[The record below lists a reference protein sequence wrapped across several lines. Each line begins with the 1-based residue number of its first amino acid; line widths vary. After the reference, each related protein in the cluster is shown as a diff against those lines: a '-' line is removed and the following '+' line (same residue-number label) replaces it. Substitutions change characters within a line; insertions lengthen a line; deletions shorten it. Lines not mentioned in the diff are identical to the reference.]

1 MTSSLGGGSHTEKRM
16 QQTKS
21 WRDRKAQMYRM
32 KRRSQQSHRWL
43 QLEEPADA
51 FSIISFCA
59 GKASKRNSRSCKV
72 MACANLASH
81 LGKGASGL
89 KLELHL
95 EGQGW
100 IGTELFLRGESRLHV
115 SISGRCLI
123 PFCLAEASLSHLSD
137 HQQNEDLLPSRSP
150 QACVWLLFFGCGF
163 SGSLP
168 RSTVSYSQQ
177 YLKKLWTRV
186 EIWRKYFSFPLNVT
200 LLILV
205 LIQTSDKPIR

>member
-1 MTSSLGGGSHTEKRM
+1 MPVTWPPPLVEVVILRKEWNKQNSGGIERLKCIWSPSTV
-16 QQTKS
+16 
-21 WRDRKAQMYRM
+21 
-32 KRRSQQSHRWL
+32 KRRMHFQSFLSVPLKRLKGTAGLIKWWL
-43 QLEEPADA
+43 VQ
-51 FSIISFCA
+51 I
-59 GKASKRNSRSCKV
+59 
-72 MACANLASH
+72 LASH
-81 LGKGASGL
+81 LGKGASRP

-100 IGTELFLRGESRLHV
+100 IGTDLFLRGESGFHV

-123 PFCLAEASLSHLSD
+123 PFSLAEASLSHLSD
-137 HQQNEDLLPSRSP
+137 HQQNEDLLPSCSP
-150 QACVWLLFFGCGF
+150 QACVWLLLFGCGF

-168 RSTVSYSQQ
+168 RSTLSYSQQ
-177 YLKKLWTRV
+177 YLKKLWSRV

>member
-1 MTSSLGGGSHTEKRM
+1 MTSSLGGGSDTGKKRM

-21 WRDRKAQMYRM
+21 WRDRKAEMYRM

-43 QLEEPADA
+43 QLEDRRVP
-51 FSIISFCA
+51 FQSSLSVQVKHLKGTA
-59 GKASKRNSRSCKV
+59 GLVKWWLV
-72 MACANLASH
+72 QILASH

-100 IGTELFLRGESRLHV
+100 IGTELFLRGSRLHV

-150 QACVWLLFFGCGF
+150 QACVWLLLFGCGF